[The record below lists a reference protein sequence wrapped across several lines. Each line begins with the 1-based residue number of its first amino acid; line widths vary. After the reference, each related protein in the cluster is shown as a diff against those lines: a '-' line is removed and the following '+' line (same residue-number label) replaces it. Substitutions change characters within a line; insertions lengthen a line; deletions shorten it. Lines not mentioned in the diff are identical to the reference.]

1 MAHAGSCSFR
11 WVTLSRTL
19 EVSSWGK
26 GERPNS
32 VFCSVRE
39 EPLSHQAN
47 HNTGQ
52 TQLGP
57 KDAEAKDRGAQVAVH
72 PPLTI
77 LPTHP
82 QPAVGPGRAG
92 KVPSQLDLFFPL
104 LLATCFPQPPTLS
117 SHLEAWC

>member
-1 MAHAGSCSFR
+1 MAHAGSCPFR

-26 GERPNS
+26 GERLNS

-39 EPLSHQAN
+39 QPLSHQSN

-72 PPLTI
+72 LPLTI
-77 LPTHP
+77 LPTQP
-82 QPAVGPGRAG
+82 QLAMGPGRAG

-104 LLATCFPQPPTLS
+104 LLAACSPQLPIPR
-117 SHLEAWC
+117 SHLKIWC

>member
-1 MAHAGSCSFR
+1 MAHTGSCSFR
-11 WVTLSRTL
+11 WVTLSRTP

-26 GERPNS
+26 GERLNS
-32 VFCSVRE
+32 VLCSVRE
-39 EPLSHQAN
+39 QPLSHQSN

-57 KDAEAKDRGAQVAVH
+57 KDAEAKDRGAQVALH

-77 LPTHP
+77 LPTQP
-82 QPAVGPGRAG
+82 QPAVGPDRAD

-104 LLATCFPQPPTLS
+104 LLATCSP
-117 SHLEAWC
+117 